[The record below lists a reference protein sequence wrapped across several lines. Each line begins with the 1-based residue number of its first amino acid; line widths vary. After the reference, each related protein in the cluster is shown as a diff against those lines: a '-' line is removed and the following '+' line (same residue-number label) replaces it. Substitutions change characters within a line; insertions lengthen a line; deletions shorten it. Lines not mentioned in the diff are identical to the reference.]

1 MRRSLVLFVFAAT
14 LAVATPSQAQLRSD
28 ASALNQGESVRLM
41 DSGFQLSN
49 LFSPN
54 VFRMSHSYEMS
65 AGSVGGNG
73 YSLGMYT
80 NSMQWQFSNQLAARV
95 DVAMAHSPFGGGDVL
110 GLSND
115 PNQPFKLFVRNAE
128 VAYRPT
134 DSIQLNFSYRQSPF
148 GGYANPYGYNQ
159 GSDLR
164 ALRATD
170 YGFGA
175 GSGGGDRLFWR
186 ASTN

>member
-14 LAVATPSQAQLRSD
+14 LAVAVPSQAQLRSD
-28 ASALNQGESVRLM
+28 ASELNQGESVRLM
-41 DSGFQLSN
+41 DSGFKLST
-49 LFSPN
+49 LFSPS
-54 VFRMSHSYEMS
+54 VFRMSHSYEMT
-65 AGSVGGNG
+65 AGSFGGTG

-95 DVAMAHSPFGGGDVL
+95 DVAMAHSPFGGSDVL
-110 GLSND
+110 GLGND

-128 VAYRPT
+128 IAYRPS

-148 GGYANPYGYNQ
+148 GGYGSPYGSAYGRNSY
-159 GSDLR
+159 GAR
-164 ALRATD
+164 D

-175 GSGGGDRLFWR
+175 ASGERLFWR